1 MNEELTPQ
9 KERFL
14 REVEQQLLHREL
26 DARLLEDGLVHVR
39 WNKQPLC
46 SVDRDGIVR
55 FRPADITGPEVDR
68 QLRTVIQTAG
78 HVKEYMRIF
87 ERAPALKAVLALFQT
102 NIVDIRDTWTNRKID
117 MEIKLRSEER
127 RVGKECRSRWSPYH

>member
-14 REVEQQLLHREL
+14 QEVEQALRRDL
-26 DARLLEDGLVHVR
+26 DARLLEDGLIHVR

-46 SVDRDGIVR
+46 SVDRDSIVR
-55 FRPADITGPEVDR
+55 FRPADIIGPEVDR

-87 ERAPALKAVLALFQT
+87 ERAPALKAVGLEDTYKVLAILVT
-102 NIVDIRDTWTNRKID
+102 RCWLGSSAKRA
-117 MEIKLRSEER
+117 LGS
-127 RVGKECRSRWSPYH
+127 